1 MSDVKRHI
9 TEVLLE
15 RECDDLQNSET
26 KFLTENS
33 AKTTYQMLKLT
44 NIIVKYN
51 WKLDPHFILICLY
64 SFESWG
70 DLLL

>member
-1 MSDVKRHI
+1 MSDVERHM

-15 RECDDLQNSET
+15 RECDDLQNSQT

-51 WKLDPHFILICLY
+51 
-64 SFESWG
+64 
-70 DLLL
+70 